1 MEDEGPDVGTEEL
14 LRRVL
19 LHVLEAQLRE
29 LLRAAEGR
37 AHGREGPRIR
47 TTDHG
52 PPAADRKRTA
62 GSGTQ
67 RNIISGS

>member
-1 MEDEGPDVGTEEL
+1 MEDERPDVGTEEL

-29 LLRAAEGR
+29 LLRAAEGC
-37 AHGREGPRIR
+37 AHGGGGG
-47 TTDHG
+47 TTDTDHHG

-62 GSGTQ
+62 GG
-67 RNIISGS
+67 R